1 MTRIRIRTQ
10 ITSAHVFYLCILA
23 LVVVAVSMSY
33 ENRER
38 FESVAM
44 SSGSGPGSAISVFAS
59 PALANLLATPVLS
72 ASGPNLQV
80 DVLQRGKDEQ
90 VKAPEAK
97 APETKAKAPAPEAK
111 APQASCPGPDMTQY
125 IRIKDIPCWNCNVS
139 ETIH

>member
-1 MTRIRIRTQ
+1 M
-10 ITSAHVFYLCILA
+10 TSAHVFYLCILA

-44 SSGSGPGSAISVFAS
+44 SSGSGSAISAIAS

-72 ASGPNLQV
+72 APGPNLQV

-90 VKAPEAK
+90 VKSPEAK
-97 APETKAKAPAPEAK
+97 APDAPKAP
-111 APQASCPGPDMTQY
+111 PQASCPGPDMTQY